1 MIAGLNYR
9 KNGVAFHWADCVF
22 FTALI
27 WARLTWGKRYT
38 WETPWE
44 KCSFVCGG
52 EMGGRSVRSLKETC
66 MILHASQ
73 YAHKTNQHA
82 SRKPY
87 HILQHSQR
95 QKHPISVQNVTE
107 RHTIVIQ
114 VGFKMIA
121 LCGVCNVNVNDRET
135 YLTIYVH
142 VPERFCLCSCESHTC
157 RSYRFF
163 CNSKNNRHNVPIQYF
178 YEDDFRLK
186 YIWIYKGEF
195 ISLIL

>member
-1 MIAGLNYR
+1 
-9 KNGVAFHWADCVF
+9 
-22 FTALI
+22 
-27 WARLTWGKRYT
+27 
-38 WETPWE
+38 
-44 KCSFVCGG
+44 
-52 EMGGRSVRSLKETC
+52 MGGRSVRSLKETC

-142 VPERFCLCSCESHTC
+142 VQNASAFVHV
-157 RSYRFF
+157 
-163 CNSKNNRHNVPIQYF
+163 KVIHAV
-178 YEDDFRLK
+178 
-186 YIWIYKGEF
+186 
-195 ISLIL
+195 LIGSFATARIIDIMCPFNIFMKMILG